1 MAISTKTENNRLVVA
16 IRGRFDFTSHNEFR
30 ESYRNLQSGTK
41 VILDLAGCDYLDSSA
56 LGMLLLLR
64 EHVGSESDSIEIVG
78 ATKEVRTILD
88 IANFDSL
95 FKIS

>member
-1 MAISTKTENNRLVVA
+1 MAISTKTENNASVIA
-16 IRGRFDFTSHNEFR
+16 IKGRFDFTSHNEFR
-30 ESYRNLQSGTK
+30 EGYRTLQPGTK
-41 VILDLAGCDYLDSSA
+41 VKLDLSGCDYLDSSA

-64 EHVGSESDSIEIVG
+64 EHVGTESDSIEIAG
-78 ATKEVRTILD
+78 ATIEVRSILD